1 MKSNRTDSKI
11 GGRSTRASPEPERI
25 VRIKT
30 FADSRLKDI
39 NLFKKIFCLINLI
52 LGSFYNVSAAYG
64 EYLYF
69 SRGGEAILPARVEGS
84 RVFVAAP
91 TGEIVFNKADFS
103 AIVPG
108 GTLEAEWHDRLERA
122 LKNKKMST
130 QERFETAWFGVENG
144 FAIEAE
150 SLLRAIAADDP
161 QNSPTSRMLATL
173 DKAKRAAAIDPDTA
187 ELAAILPGPP
197 VRISKGRFVVLLHQ
211 LDTKAAAERV
221 ELLDRV
227 FATYYLVLSAW
238 GIDLRAPRSKLVS
251 VAFANRSDYL
261 AFLHDEGD
269 AIATTQG
276 HYHPIR
282 RVSFSYSGQD
292 SDESR
297 RERAAID
304 RERIEIERLDEAI
317 LKLPAN
323 GRLRAKIAGESM
335 RTLDRRAAIELR
347 DRLERD
353 LNRQIM
359 LNDLNNRSVDM
370 GNAAHE
376 LIHQLVAV
384 SGGLPGRG
392 LTPIWLQEG
401 LAMQFEVV
409 RGGRWAGVGRVHD
422 TRLPVYRSQ
431 KPFPRLAPLIA
442 DQGFGHGYQSNAYAQ
457 AWALVYFLR
466 QKRPR
471 EFIAFLD
478 RLRGETEFEGERAAS
493 AERYV
498 EAFKAAFGDDLESL
512 EIEWRETIKSL
523 ETPLDSHRPDPR
535 HRDKKVP

>member
-1 MKSNRTDSKI
+1 M
-11 GGRSTRASPEPERI
+11 
-25 VRIKT
+25 
-30 FADSRLKDI
+30 
-39 NLFKKIFCLINLI
+39 FKKLLYLTILVLVLIDYA
-52 LGSFYNVSAAYG
+52 SVARG
-64 EYLYF
+64 EFIYF
-69 SRGGEAILPARVEGS
+69 ARGGETILPVRSEGT

-91 TGEIVFNKADFS
+91 AGEIAFEKADFI

-108 GTLEAEWHDRLERA
+108 GTLESVWQDRLDRA
-122 LKNKKMST
+122 LKNKKMSA
-130 QERFETAWFGVENG
+130 QERFETAWFGIENG

-150 SLLRAIAADDP
+150 PLLRAITADDP
-161 QNSPTSRMLATL
+161 RSLPASRMLATL
-173 DKAKRAAAIDPDTA
+173 DKAKRAAAIEPV
-187 ELAAILPGPP
+187 AADFPTNLPGPP
-197 VRISKGRFVVLLHQ
+197 IQVANGRFVVLLHQ
-211 LDTKAAAERV
+211 LDAKTAADRV

-227 FATYYLVLSAW
+227 FTTYYLVLSAW

-251 VAFANRSDYL
+251 VAFATRSDYL
-261 AFLHDEGD
+261 SFLRDEGD

-282 RVSFSYSGQD
+282 KITFTYDSHD
-292 SDESR
+292 SDENR
-297 RERAAID
+297 REQAAFD
-304 RERIEIERLDEAI
+304 RERTEIERLDEAI

-323 GRLRAKIAGESM
+323 GRLRAKIAGETM
-335 RTLDRRAAIELR
+335 RTVDRRAAVELR

-353 LNRQIM
+353 LHRQIL
-359 LNDLNNRSVDM
+359 LNDLTNRSVDM

-376 LIHQLVAV
+376 LIHQLVAA
-384 SGGLPGRG
+384 SGGVLGRG
-392 LTPIWLQEG
+392 ATPIWLQEG

-431 KPFPRLAPLIA
+431 KPFPRLAPLVA

-457 AWALVYFLR
+457 AWSLVYFLR

-478 RLRGETEFEGERAAS
+478 RLRGEAEFVSDHEGS
-493 AERYV
+493 AKRYV
-498 EAFKAAFGDDLESL
+498 EAFKGAFGDDLESI

-523 ETPLDSHRPDPR
+523 ETPLESHRPDPLR
-535 HRDKKVP
+535 RAKTAS